1 MKGLKKILTLVFFI
15 VSIIGYSQN
24 TQEIISDLKKDL
36 QSNPD
41 EKKRAIIYSDL
52 TWYYSNIS
60 IDSALVYG
68 QKAINQSLK
77 LGDSTII
84 AQAYGD
90 VSTVYLKKGDYN
102 QSLKY
107 LKNVLAIRKAK
118 NDILGLAKVYSG
130 IGLLYY
136 NQNESDLSM
145 KNYLIGLE
153 YANRANDEKVIHNI
167 KNAMSGLLVDLK
179 DYKKALVYSQSAINY
194 YEKIN
199 ATATLCP
206 MYINKGNI
214 YLGLKDTLNALKM
227 FEKGKQ
233 ICNETGNKLFLAK
246 ALNNIGVIRVAQK
259 KFEESRKVFEES
271 KKSTENLNSDFMD
284 FKMKLNDVEVLN
296 RAEKFK
302 ESKVLLLQLKKYF
315 EKQNGLD
322 NLLLTYQYFI
332 PVCSYLSE
340 KDSVAFYQEKYL
352 KLNQKINDSEVLK
365 KTIELETKYQT
376 AKKEKQLLEK
386 DIQVKN
392 KNNLI
397 FSLVGI
403 SIFLFL
409 LGLLIYRQQKLKNKQ
424 QEQEFQLKS
433 AIAQIE
439 TQNQLQEQRLSI
451 SRDLHDNIGAQLTF
465 VISSV
470 DNLKHGNQITD
481 NKIVNQLT
489 KISDFTKSTII
500 DLRDTIWA
508 MNSNEF
514 SFEDL
519 RSRIFNFIE
528 KAKSAK
534 ENIDFKFN
542 VDESLQDLKF
552 SSLIGINLYR
562 TIQEAINNAVK
573 YSDANE
579 IIVDV
584 KNVSNK
590 IQIEIQDNGKGFDIE
605 NTEFGNGL
613 YNMKKRIEEIDGTF
627 EINSIINK
635 GTKIRFEIQKKV

>member
-1 MKGLKKILTLVFFI
+1 
-15 VSIIGYSQN
+15 
-24 TQEIISDLKKDL
+24 
-36 QSNPD
+36 
-41 EKKRAIIYSDL
+41 
-52 TWYYSNIS
+52 
-60 IDSALVYG
+60 
-68 QKAINQSLK
+68 
-77 LGDSTII
+77 
-84 AQAYGD
+84 
-90 VSTVYLKKGDYN
+90 
-102 QSLKY
+102 
-107 LKNVLAIRKAK
+107 
-118 NDILGLAKVYSG
+118 
-130 IGLLYY
+130 
-136 NQNESDLSM
+136 
-145 KNYLIGLE
+145 
-153 YANRANDEKVIHNI
+153 
-167 KNAMSGLLVDLK
+167 
-179 DYKKALVYSQSAINY
+179 
-194 YEKIN
+194 
-199 ATATLCP
+199 
-206 MYINKGNI
+206 
-214 YLGLKDTLNALKM
+214 
-227 FEKGKQ
+227 
-233 ICNETGNKLFLAK
+233 
-246 ALNNIGVIRVAQK
+246 
-259 KFEESRKVFEES
+259 
-271 KKSTENLNSDFMD
+271 
-284 FKMKLNDVEVLN
+284 MKLNDVEVLN

-376 AKKEKQLLEK
+376 EKKEKQLLEK

-534 ENIDFKFN
+534 EDVDFKFN

-584 KNVSNK
+584 KNGSNK

-613 YNMKKRIEEIDGTF
+613 YNMKKRVEEIDGTF
-627 EINSIINK
+627 EINSLIDR
-635 GTKIRFEIQKKV
+635 GTKIRFDIPKI